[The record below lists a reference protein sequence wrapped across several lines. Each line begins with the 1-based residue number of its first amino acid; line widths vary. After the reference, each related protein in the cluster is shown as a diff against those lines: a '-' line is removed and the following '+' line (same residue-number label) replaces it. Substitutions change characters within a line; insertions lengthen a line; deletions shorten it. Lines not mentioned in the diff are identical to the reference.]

1 MATQIPSI
9 WNTLY
14 TMFPFPGGKIHF
26 HSTSYYGLKWLE
38 ILEISFTCS
47 DQNKGEHCS
56 CFQHIF
62 RFWNWT
68 SIVNSFLII
77 SCKCSLVNKSSKF
90 SLPGSVSSF
99 YKVVLHVGFSELSL
113 LLSFQGWQKQVPNSH
128 TSATKDWPNSDYD
141 AGNNVMLLSI
151 RKIYLAG

>member
-62 RFWNWT
+62 RFWNST

-99 YKVVLHVGFSELSL
+99 YKVVLHVGFFWIVTFTLISGLTE
-113 LLSFQGWQKQVPNSH
+113 
-128 TSATKDWPNSDYD
+128 TSTKFT
-141 AGNNVMLLSI
+141 
-151 RKIYLAG
+151 YLCHQRLTQQWLWCR